1 FGEAP
6 GFSHSRVW
14 CASLRR
20 TDFATPRT
28 PSPLTPPPPPPTPA
42 PLWRREAM
50 ANEGFKLSKGN
61 PSHVKTGSFFKS
73 RDDYRKHPIL
83 NGHLKRAT
91 PGLGIALGLFGVYL
105 VVDGISSKFSAPK
118 EHH

>member
-1 FGEAP
+1 
-6 GFSHSRVW
+6 
-14 CASLRR
+14 
-20 TDFATPRT
+20 
-28 PSPLTPPPPPPTPA
+28 
-42 PLWRREAM
+42 M

-61 PSHVKTGSFFKS
+61 SSPVSTGAFFKS

-105 VVDGISSKFSAPK
+105 IVDGISSKFSAPK
-118 EHH
+118 KDHH